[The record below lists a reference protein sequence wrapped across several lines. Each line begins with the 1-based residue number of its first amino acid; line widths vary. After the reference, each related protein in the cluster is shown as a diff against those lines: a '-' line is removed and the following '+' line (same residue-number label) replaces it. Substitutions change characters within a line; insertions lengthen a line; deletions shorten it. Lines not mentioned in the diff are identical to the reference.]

1 MIQLTLSEQELFD
14 IIMSVYLAAN
24 AAPGSDAGEH
34 ELDTAARRKAL
45 LDKLHEAFD
54 RGTAARQSCEAAAL
68 IGAAR

>member
-14 IIMSVYLAAN
+14 VIMAVYLAAN
-24 AAPGSDAGEH
+24 SAPGPDAGAH
-34 ELDTAARRKAL
+34 ELETAARRKAL

-54 RGTAARQSCEAAAL
+54 RGTAARQACEATAL